1 MSSHLSG
8 GRVNLALW
16 RNKAR
21 SDLLRCLRDCPG
33 SKALVWDHQLTGP
46 VGLIAEYSL
55 LRENEVD
62 RMFPLNPGRLPI
74 ATGAGASA
82 IQSVIFLVRP
92 KLELIEVVA
101 DCIRKTEEVG
111 SRFHREYNIYFVPMK
126 STLCC
131 QKLKDLQVYGFFKN
145 VGEYCLELLPLDSDL
160 LSMESEVSFK
170 ECYLLNDFTTM
181 HYVARALMKM
191 QAMYG
196 IIPKVYGKG
205 KCAKTVADMIT
216 RMRREI
222 GDGQFRS
229 EPCFDS
235 MLLLDRTCD
244 LLTPLPTQLTY
255 EGLIDEFF
263 DLQNG
268 TAKFPPE
275 KFSKGKDSEEQ
286 QQQKDLSTEKKSDH
300 KKIPLNS
307 SDELF
312 AVLRDKNFNAVGPEL
327 SKKAKTLSA
336 IYDERKD
343 ARTVR
348 AMKQF
353 VSKLPHIQLEKSQ
366 LATHTSIAELIKEQT
381 DTDVFMDSLQVQQ
394 EFMNGIDTDKIN
406 SYVEDSIAKK
416 EPLINVLRILC
427 LQSVTNDGF
436 KPKVF
441 DFYRREILQTYGF
454 HHMLTLSN
462 LERAGLLKVQGNR
475 SFPALR
481 KTLNLMSGE
490 VNELNPQDI
499 SYVFSGYAPLS
510 VRLVQT
516 LVGPGW
522 RSIQEVMR
530 LLPGQTFE
538 IDQKLPTGV
547 EKTRPIT
554 QDNHGEQS
562 KVCLVFFLGGVTAAE
577 IAALR
582 FLSQQ
587 ENSVYGSTEFIVATT
602 KLLNGSNWIESLM
615 ENPIPVRDDGNPRS
629 SQQSRLR

>member
-1 MSSHLSG
+1 MASHLNGG
-8 GRVNLALW
+8 GRVNIALW

-21 SDLLRCLRDCPG
+21 SDLLKCLRECPG
-33 SKALVWDHQLTGP
+33 SKALVWDSQLTGP

-55 LRENEVD
+55 LKENEVD
-62 RMFPLNPGRLPI
+62 RMFPLNPGRLPL
-74 ATGAGASA
+74 AAGPGASA

-92 KLELIEVVA
+92 KLELMSDIA

-111 SRFHREYNIYFVPMK
+111 SRFQKDYHIYFVPMK

-131 QKLKDLQVYGFFKN
+131 QKLKNLQVYGFLKN
-145 VGEYCLELLPLDSDL
+145 VGEYCLELLPMDSDL
-160 LSMESEVSFK
+160 LSMESSLSFK
-170 ECYLLNDFTTM
+170 ECNLLNDFTTM

-205 KCAKTVADMIT
+205 KCAKMVSDMIT
-216 RMRREI
+216 RMRLEI
-222 GDGQFRS
+222 GDKEFKS

-235 MLLLDRTCD
+235 MLLLDRSCD

-255 EGLIDEFF
+255 EGLMDEYF
-263 DLQNG
+263 DIQNG
-268 TAKFPPE
+268 TGKFPPE
-275 KFSKGKDSEEQ
+275 KFAKSNESD
-286 QQQKDLSTEKKSDH
+286 QQKDLSTDKKSDF

-343 ARTVR
+343 AKTVR

-366 LATHTSIAELIKEQT
+366 LATHTSIAELVKEKT
-381 DTDVFMDSLQVQQ
+381 DTESFMDSLQIQQ
-394 EFMNGIDTDKIN
+394 EFMNGLDTDKVS
-406 SYVEDSIAKK
+406 SYIEDLIAKK
-416 EPLINVLRILC
+416 ESLVKVLRLIC
-427 LQSVTNDGF
+427 LQSVTNDGL
-436 KPKVF
+436 KPKVL
-441 DFYRREILQTYGF
+441 DFYKREILQTYGF
-454 HHMLTLSN
+454 EHILTLSN
-462 LERAGLLKVQGNR
+462 LERAGLLKFQGPR
-475 SFPALR
+475 GFPTLR
-481 KTLNLMSGE
+481 KTLNLVVGE
-490 VNELNPQDI
+490 VNELNPLDI

-510 VRLVQT
+510 VRLIQT
-516 LVGPGW
+516 LMGPGW

-530 LLPGQTFE
+530 FLPGQAFE
-538 IDQKLPTGV
+538 IDQKLPPGV
-547 EKTRPIT
+547 EKRKPLSQGNQEDNTR
-554 QDNHGEQS
+554 
-562 KVCLVFFLGGVTAAE
+562 VCLVFFLGGATFAE

-587 ENSVYGSTEFIVATT
+587 ENSSHGPTEYIIATT
-602 KLLNGSNWIESLM
+602 KLINGSNWIESLM
-615 ENPIPVRDDGNPRS
+615 ENPVPGEEESTSFRP
-629 SQQSRLR
+629 QQSRLR

>member
-441 DFYRREILQTYGF
+441 DFYRREILQT
-454 HHMLTLSN
+454 
-462 LERAGLLKVQGNR
+462 
-475 SFPALR
+475 
-481 KTLNLMSGE
+481 
-490 VNELNPQDI
+490 
-499 SYVFSGYAPLS
+499 
-510 VRLVQT
+510 